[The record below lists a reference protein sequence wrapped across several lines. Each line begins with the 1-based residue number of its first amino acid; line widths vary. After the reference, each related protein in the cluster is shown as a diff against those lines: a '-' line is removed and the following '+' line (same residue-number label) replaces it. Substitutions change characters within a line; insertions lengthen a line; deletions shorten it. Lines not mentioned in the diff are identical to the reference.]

1 MRAGTA
7 LVPSAL
13 CGKYCSDRLRLQP
26 RGQSAAKA
34 GFELGSKSP
43 GDSSRQPLGAGK
55 DTVQTTQGMC
65 GKTEAQRWAGIRLRP
80 RGPWQAGAEL
90 RASCLLAPG
99 YHSFP
104 PPGVPPTQLV
114 SRPGG
119 EAEEEGRPAQHPSP
133 GAGWDLEQKG
143 FSQKYGL
150 RADLDVPSPPLPQP
164 HWQLRSTISQQV
176 AVLWS
181 YC

>member
-65 GKTEAQRWAGIRLRP
+65 GKTEAQRWAGIRPRP
-80 RGPWQAGAEL
+80 RGPWQAGAGL

-104 PPGVPPTQLV
+104 PARSAPYPASLQAWRRGGG
-114 SRPGG
+114 GG
-119 EAEEEGRPAQHPSP
+119 EACAAPFPRSWPGP
-133 GAGWDLEQKG
+133 GAE
-143 FSQKYGL
+143 GL
-150 RADLDVPSPPLPQP
+150 LPEVWP
-164 HWQLRSTISQQV
+164 EG
-176 AVLWS
+176 
-181 YC
+181 